1 MFSRGLIL
9 GGQECLCATSQKR
22 HLMRVI
28 LFTVDYCLFAN
39 GDVSIRF
46 YGEIDNV
53 VLESFISYLVVTRYF
68 FNLHYAVNLQ
78 LRLRAKTKA
87 NPERG
92 RAKSELGWAKSEQ
105 GRAKSEQGRA
115 SWKFHIEY

>member
-1 MFSRGLIL
+1 MQNEKEKKKKKKKRRDIRKGLM
-9 GGQECLCATSQKR
+9 GGGSSEYAKMTREFCL
-22 HLMRVI
+22 
-28 LFTVDYCLFAN
+28 
-39 GDVSIRF
+39 
-46 YGEIDNV
+46 
-53 VLESFISYLVVTRYF
+53 TRYF